1 MSYSNS
7 GQQDPSPVEVN
18 RLFVYG
24 TLMLDD
30 VIELLI
36 DRVPDHRVATAPGW
50 RVVSLPGRVYPG
62 LIRSDGAA
70 SGRIYTDVTDDEMDI
85 LDAFEDPGYQL
96 VSLHTAP
103 GDIPALSYAW
113 SNDHLDGPW
122 SLSDFQNNDSVAYL
136 GRCRT
141 WRQRYEVARRKT
153 PEPR

>member
-1 MSYSNS
+1 M
-7 GQQDPSPVEVN
+7 EVN